1 MGKLQTS
8 KQIQEGGIK
17 LMKSPT
23 KIGGYSYYL
32 QVGKESKISHNVYIY
47 QMDSSVQDKQT

>member
-8 KQIQEGGIK
+8 KQIQKGGIK